1 MPISLG
7 GGANPDKLYLNGH
20 YHSAAYLG
28 SELVWRKKLNP
39 PTLAANGEW
48 YKSAQAKD
56 TITRITICGKYTP
69 AGLPDE
75 MWDAS
80 AKQDGS
86 ITVYRY
92 GTELI
97 MAGNGAERIYANA
110 SCINAFRGFKSCAAF
125 DGLSALDTSQVT
137 TMYGLFQS
145 DSSLTTLDVSE
156 WDTSRVTNMKEMFLG
171 CSSLTTL
178 DVSKWDTAQ
187 VKELGFAFRGCSSL
201 TMLDVSKWDTS
212 RVTNMYSTFF
222 GCSSLTELDVS
233 KWDTAQVTNMYGLFR
248 DCASLTTLDVSKWD
262 TAQVTNMYTMFFG
275 CSSLA
280 VLDMAKWDTTQVT
293 NMSNVFYE
301 TNRLSSVIL
310 GSKFTFIG
318 TDGHLPAPSASYI
331 SGADGKWYDTTDGV
345 GYTPA
350 ELAAVVRSEP
360 RTYVAVKPES

>member
-28 SELVWRKKLNP
+28 SELVWRKKPNP
-39 PTLAANGEW
+39 PTLAANNEW

-69 AGLPDE
+69 TGVPDE

-110 SCINAFRGFKSCAAF
+110 SSVNAFRGLTSCAAF
-125 DGLSALDTSQVT
+125 DGLSVLDTSQVT
-137 TMYGLFQS
+137 SMYGLFENCA
-145 DSSLTTLDVSE
+145 SLTELDVSK
-156 WDTSRVTNMKEMFLG
+156 WDTSHVTNMKEMFLG
-171 CSSLTTL
+171 CSSLATL

-187 VKELGFAFRGCSSL
+187 VKTLDFVFQKCASL
-201 TMLDVSKWDTS
+201 TELDVSKWDTS
-212 RVTNMYSTFF
+212 RVTSMYSTFF
-222 GCSSLTELDVS
+222 GCASIIALDMS
-233 KWDTAQVTNMYGLFR
+233 KWDTAQVTNMR
-248 DCASLTTLDVSKWD
+248 
-262 TAQVTNMYTMFFG
+262 
-275 CSSLA
+275 
-280 VLDMAKWDTTQVT
+280 
-293 NMSNVFYE
+293 NVFYG

-310 GSKFTFIG
+310 GSKFVFVDTYG
-318 TDGHLPAPSASYI
+318 YLPTPSASYI
-331 SGADGKWYDTTDGV
+331 SGADGKWYDTADGV

-350 ELAAVVRSEP
+350 ELAAVVRTEP